1 MVMWK
6 VSAVAIPIAV
16 AALVVTGEWWAGL
29 LTGAI
34 LVAFI
39 LAAKAA
45 IVIVPERKA
54 AVIRN
59 RLKFY
64 AGLRGPGLGF
74 ILPLWEHVATY
85 LDLGPKL
92 AEFVVSDIHTLDRVP
107 IAIALSFFYRLDP
120 WKMQPELRSQLVDN
134 LEYSAPAIL
143 QRQTLH
149 LLHQLVGQQEIAAL
163 LQPEMRQYLE
173 DRLAKQLSHQVQRLG
188 VEILDEVML
197 ASIALPEAVQAEIN
211 SAQRARIHAQARAD
225 VLDTLREA
233 LGAQPDGAWEK
244 VIEVEA
250 VDAMARSGMPLFIPY
265 SKGWI
270 VDVPSSQAVGKS
282 QNGKDV

>member
-1 MVMWK
+1 
-6 VSAVAIPIAV
+6 
-16 AALVVTGEWWAGL
+16 
-29 LTGAI
+29 
-34 LVAFI
+34 
-39 LAAKAA
+39 
-45 IVIVPERKA
+45 
-54 AVIRN
+54 
-59 RLKFY
+59 
-64 AGLRGPGLGF
+64 
-74 ILPLWEHVATY
+74 
-85 LDLGPKL
+85 
-92 AEFVVSDIHTLDRVP
+92 
-107 IAIALSFFYRLDP
+107 
-120 WKMQPELRSQLVDN
+120 
-134 LEYSAPAIL
+134 
-143 QRQTLH
+143 
-149 LLHQLVGQQEIAAL
+149 
-163 LQPEMRQYLE
+163 
-173 DRLAKQLSHQVQRLG
+173 
-188 VEILDEVML
+188 ML